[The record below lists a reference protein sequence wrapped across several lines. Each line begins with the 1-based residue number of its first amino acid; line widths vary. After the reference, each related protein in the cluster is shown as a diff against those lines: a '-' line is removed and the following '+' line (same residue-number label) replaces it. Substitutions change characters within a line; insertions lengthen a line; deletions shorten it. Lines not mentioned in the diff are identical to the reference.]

1 LGINKELKELGLPI
15 IIQFLENILNNP
27 KVGLIFLSPGT
38 DETLRVGGHATL
50 LRDDEMNTRFAARGK
65 PALLVM
71 RVQIDEC
78 YFHCAKAFLRSALW
92 NPSTWLD
99 SMKISFSAE
108 INLARAMEGSAMQD
122 LDAQIAKRYETDL

>member
-1 LGINKELKELGLPI
+1 MPI

-50 LRDDEMNTRFAARGK
+50 LRDEEMNARFAARGK

-71 RVQIDEC
+71 RVEIEEC

-92 NPSTWLD
+92 HPSSWPD
-99 SMKISFSAE
+99 SMKVSFSAE
-108 INLARAMEGSAMQD
+108 INLRRAVEVSAMQD
-122 LDAQIAKRYETDL
+122 LDSQIAKRYETDL